1 MTGAPAILQAQA
13 ENFKQF
19 VNSFRFPNQPG
30 ASDESVGSG
39 KAKSTNDK

>member
-1 MTGAPAILQAQA
+1 MTGSPATLQAQA

-19 VNSFRFPNQPG
+19 VNSFRFSNQ
-30 ASDESVGSG
+30 ADTSNESIGSG